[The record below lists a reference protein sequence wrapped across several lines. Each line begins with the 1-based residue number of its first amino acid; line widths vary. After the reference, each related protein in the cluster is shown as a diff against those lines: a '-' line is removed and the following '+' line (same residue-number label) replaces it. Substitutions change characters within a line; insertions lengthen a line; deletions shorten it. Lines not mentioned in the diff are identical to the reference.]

1 MPILQ
6 KHCLC
11 IGNIGKYI
19 AKYFLEISE
28 QYCQNINNR
37 QIILNIGQ
45 YKVKKYILPRSYLT
59 TRDEFKR
66 YFVLLKI
73 RTKPILSFD

>member
-6 KHCLC
+6 KHCLY

-19 AKYFLEISE
+19 TKYFLEISE

-37 QIILNIGQ
+37 QIIFNIGQ
-45 YKVKKYILPRSYLT
+45 YIVKKYILPLSYLT
-59 TRDEFKR
+59 TRDEFKL